1 MNTIS
6 ELNNT
11 IEIMRKAYSFKDDE
25 SYISLETN
33 LLNHRYEVVNIST
46 IDKATGTEVML
57 RRDIEKM
64 ENKNE
69 THR

>member
-1 MNTIS
+1 MTIT

-11 IEIMRKAYSFKDDE
+11 IEIMRKVYNFKDDE
-25 SYISLETN
+25 TYIFLPSDPRSRQVQVELT
-33 LLNHRYEVVNIST
+33 T
-46 IDKATGTEVML
+46 IDKATGTEVAL
-57 RRDIEKM
+57 SRDIEKM

>member
-11 IEIMRKAYSFKDDE
+11 IEIMRKAYNFKDDE
-25 SYISLETN
+25 TYIFLSSDRCSRLAQVELT
-33 LLNHRYEVVNIST
+33 T
-46 IDKATGTEVML
+46 KDKATGTKVVL
-57 RRDIEKM
+57 SRDIEKM

>member
-1 MNTIS
+1 MNTIT

-11 IEIMRKAYSFKDDE
+11 IEIMRKAYNFKNDE
-25 SYISLETN
+25 THIVLGNN
-33 LLNHRYEVVNIST
+33 LCNRLTTVKLTT
-46 IDKATGTEVML
+46 IDKATGTEVVL
-57 RRDIEKM
+57 SRDIEKM

>member
-11 IEIMRKAYSFKDDE
+11 IEIMRKAYNFKDDE
-25 SYISLETN
+25 THIVLGNN
-33 LLNHRYEVVNIST
+33 LCNRLTTVELAT
-46 IDKATGTEVML
+46 MDKATGTEVML
-57 RRDIEKM
+57 RRDMEKM

>member
-1 MNTIS
+1 MNTIT

-11 IEIMRKAYSFKDDE
+11 IEIMRKAYNFKDDE
-25 SYISLETN
+25 TYIFFPSDLPSRLVQVELT
-33 LLNHRYEVVNIST
+33 T
-46 IDKATGTEVML
+46 IDKATGTKVVL
-57 RRDIEKM
+57 SRNIEKM

>member
-6 ELNNT
+6 EINNT
-11 IEIMRKAYSFKDDE
+11 IDS
-25 SYISLETN
+25 
-33 LLNHRYEVVNIST
+33 
-46 IDKATGTEVML
+46 ATGTEVVL
-57 RRDIEKM
+57 NRDIEKM